1 MDKFAENAFKE
12 AMEQQTEQEF
22 AAWMKFS
29 DKEFMTAHLTVVA
42 RIGLE
47 KINNLCGAAIRAGE
61 GNTLAEYAHSLMM
74 MAFHI
79 GYKARREE
87 EGCQNL

>member
-1 MDKFAENAFKE
+1 MDKFAEQAFKD
-12 AMEQQTEQEF
+12 AMEQQTEQEL
-22 AAWMKFS
+22 AAWMKFA
-29 DKEFMTAHLTVVA
+29 DKEFMRASLPVVT

-47 KINNLCGAAIRAGE
+47 KMNNLCGAAIRAGE
-61 GNTLAEYAHSLMM
+61 GDTLAEYAHSLMM

-87 EGCQNL
+87 ENR

>member
-1 MDKFAENAFKE
+1 MDKFAEQAFKD
-12 AMEQQTEQEF
+12 AMEQQTEQEL
-22 AAWMKFS
+22 AAWMKFA
-29 DKEFMTAHLTVVA
+29 DKEFMRAYLPVVT

-47 KINNLCGAAIRAGE
+47 KMNNLCGAAIRAGE
-61 GNTLAEYAHSLMM
+61 GDTLAEYAHSLMM

-87 EGCQNL
+87 ENR

>member
-1 MDKFAENAFKE
+1 MGKFAENAF
-12 AMEQQTEQEF
+12 QQTEQEF
-22 AAWMKFS
+22 QSWMNFSEKGFMAAHM
-29 DKEFMTAHLTVVA
+29 AVVT

-47 KINNLCGAAIRAGE
+47 KMDALCGAAIKAGAAD
-61 GNTLAEYAHSLMM
+61 TLAEYAHSLMM

-87 EGCQNL
+87 ENR